1 MYIQLLTS
9 IDWISVGVGFATST
23 ALLSAVYAGRRK
35 RLLQQINE
43 QQQQL
48 LLTQTQFND
57 KQQQYVAL
65 ADEHDLLQ
73 QSHQEQRDET
83 QHYKTRCTE
92 QEKQSQQYSHYWRKA
107 EAELT
112 TLRGEYNARNVDLN
126 NMRTMLEQKQ
136 SHFEQQLQHIK
147 DSKEQLKKEFE
158 NLANQILEDKSQKFK
173 TLNQESIEQLL
184 KPVQGELKGFRDKLE
199 SIHVED
205 VKQREA
211 LKIELLHLQ
220 AKSQAITEQADKLSN
235 ALQGQKKTQGN
246 WGELMLENVLDSAG
260 LRAGSDYKREVSF
273 NTEDGRLRPDVVVYL
288 PQGRHLVIDAKTS
301 LNAYTRYVN
310 ADNELEAQQAIKEHV
325 EAVKARINE
334 LASKSYDRLPGL
346 NSPEVVIM
354 FVPIESAFVEALKY
368 QSDIYQQAI
377 EKNILVATPT
387 TLLTSLNIVK
397 QLWRFEEQTKYSKEL
412 ANRAE
417 RFYSKLNGFLTSM
430 EGVGKQLDKA
440 KESYD
445 KAFSQLYRGKGN
457 LIKQAS
463 EFKELGVSVQK
474 ELPAEILERAQLELD
489 E

>member
-1 MYIQLLTS
+1 MFIQILTN
-9 IDWISVGVGFATST
+9 IDWLSAGVGV
-23 ALLSAVYAGRRK
+23 ALGVVLYGVVSVHLRK
-35 RLLQQINE
+35 KLQQKISE

-48 LLTQTQFND
+48 SILQNQFDNKALQHTTLLED
-57 KQQQYVAL
+57 HEL
-65 ADEHDLLQ
+65 LEHT
-73 QSHQEQRDET
+73 HQEQRDEA
-83 QHYKTRCTE
+83 QHFKTRFSE
-92 QEKQSQQYSHYWRKA
+92 QEKQSIQYNHFWRKA
-107 EAELT
+107 EGELT
-112 TLRGEYNARNVDLN
+112 ALREQYNQRDVEYN
-126 NMRTMLEQKQ
+126 NMRTTLEQKQ
-136 SHFEQQLQHIK
+136 QNFTEQLAQIEQ
-147 DSKEQLKKEFE
+147 SKNMLKKEFE
-158 NLANQILEDKSQKFK
+158 NLANKILEEKSQSFK

-184 KPVQGELKGFRDKLE
+184 KPVQGELKGFREKME

-205 VKQREA
+205 IKQRTA
-211 LKIELLHLQ
+211 LKTELLHLQ
-220 AKSQAITEQADKLSN
+220 AKSQAITDQADKLSN

-260 LRAGSDYKREVSF
+260 LRAGVDYKREVSF

-310 ADNELEAQQAIKEHV
+310 AENELDANQAIKEHV
-325 EAVKARINE
+325 NAVTARINE
-334 LASKSYDRLPGL
+334 LASKSYDRLPGI
-346 NSPEVVIM
+346 NSPEVVVM

-417 RFYSKLNGFLTSM
+417 RFYNKLNGFLTSM

-474 ELPAEILERAQLELD
+474 DLPNESVERAQLELD
-489 E
+489 

>member
-1 MYIQLLTS
+1 MYIQLLTN
-9 IDWISVGVGFATST
+9 IDWVSVGVGFAASVVLFGVISAVRRKSYRQQLGTQQQEL
-23 ALLSAVYAGRRK
+23 ALL
-35 RLLQQINE
+35 
-43 QQQQL
+43 
-48 LLTQTQFND
+48 QTQLND
-57 KQQQYVAL
+57 KQSHYTT
-65 ADEHDLLQ
+65 LLDQ
-73 QSHQEQRDET
+73 HTSLEQDYLGQRDEA
-83 QHYKTRCTE
+83 QYFKTRLTE
-92 QEKQSQQYSHYWRKA
+92 QEKQSQQYNHYWQKA
-107 EAELT
+107 EADLT
-112 TLRGEYNARNVDLN
+112 SLRFEYNARDVELN
-126 NMRTMLEQKQ
+126 SLRTELEQKQ
-136 SHFEQQLQHIK
+136 MHFEQQLQHIN

-158 NLANQILEDKSQKFK
+158 NLANQILENKSKQFK

-199 SIHVED
+199 SIHLED
-205 VKQREA
+205 SKQREA

-220 AKSQAITEQADKLSN
+220 AKSQAVTEQADKLSN

-260 LRAGSDYKREVSF
+260 LRLGTDYEREVSF
-273 NTEDGRLRPDVVVYL
+273 NTEDGRLRPDVVVHL

-301 LNAYTRYVN
+301 LNAYTRFVN
-310 ADNELEAQQAIKEHV
+310 ADDELQAQQAIKEHV

-377 EKNILVATPT
+377 EQNILVATPT

-417 RFYSKLNGFLTSM
+417 KFYSKLNGFLSSM

-457 LIKQAS
+457 LIKQAA

-474 ELPAEILERAQLELD
+474 ELPKESLERAQLELD
-489 E
+489 

>member
-1 MYIQLLTS
+1 MLTQILTN
-9 IDWISVGVGFATST
+9 IDW
-23 ALLSAVYAGRRK
+23 LSASAGAILGIVFYGVISAQLRK
-35 RLLQQINE
+35 KLHLKISE

-48 LLTQTQFND
+48 S
-57 KQQQYVAL
+57 
-65 ADEHDLLQ
+65 LLQ
-73 QSHQEQRDET
+73 NQFDNKELQYSILLEDHELLEHTHQEQRDEA
-83 QHYKTRCTE
+83 QHFKTRFSE
-92 QEKQSQQYSHYWRKA
+92 QEKQSIQYNHFWRKA
-107 EAELT
+107 EDELT
-112 TLRGEYNARNVDLN
+112 MLREQYNQRDVEYN
-126 NMRTMLEQKQ
+126 NMRTTLEQKQ
-136 SHFEQQLQHIK
+136 QSFSEQLAQIEQ
-147 DSKEQLKKEFE
+147 SKNMLKKEFE
-158 NLANQILEDKSQKFK
+158 NLANKILEEKSQSFK

-184 KPVQGELKGFRDKLE
+184 KPVQGELKGFREKME

-205 VKQREA
+205 IKQRTA
-211 LKIELLHLQ
+211 LKTELLHLQ
-220 AKSQAITEQADKLSN
+220 AKSQAITDQADKLSN

-260 LRAGSDYKREVSF
+260 LRAGVDYKREVSF

-310 ADNELEAQQAIKEHV
+310 AENELDANQAIKEHV
-325 EAVKARINE
+325 NAVTARINE
-334 LASKSYDRLPGL
+334 LASKSYDRLPGI
-346 NSPEVVIM
+346 NSPEVVVM

-417 RFYSKLNGFLTSM
+417 RFYNKLNGFLLSM

-474 ELPAEILERAQLELD
+474 ELPSESVERAQLELD
-489 E
+489 